1 MLRCRAVMNNLDRF
15 MLVIL
20 ILGRLPAMYLS
31 KRKNARQTNLWDFC
45 EKPAQIY
52 PGFVVTSM
60 PPS

>member
-1 MLRCRAVMNNLDRF
+1 MMNNLDRF